1 MPLYEYK
8 CNSCGDVFEVIQKFS
23 DDPLAVH
30 DSGCGGAV
38 ERLLSLSGFR
48 LKGTGWYAT
57 DYARKGGNGA
67 NGDSKKEA
75 KPDSSPTKSESKS
88 ESKDTPAKA
97 ESTPATTSVKD
108 TEK

>member
-8 CNSCGDVFEVIQKFS
+8 CNSCGAVFEVIQKFS

-57 DYARKGGNGA
+57 DYGRKG
-67 NGDSKKEA
+67 
-75 KPDSSPTKSESKS
+75 SSPGG
-88 ESKDTPAKA
+88 DAPAKA
-97 ESTPATTSVKD
+97 EAPKKPMVKAGGSAHA
-108 TEK
+108 